1 MALKMKS
8 FNVTGFY
15 VVFQIGANFGCFS
28 TLIALIQ
35 R

>member
-1 MALKMKS
+1 MALEMKP

-15 VVFQIGANFGCFS
+15 VVFQISANFGCLS